1 MTLRLTADLLAAAYT
16 FLRSSEPF
24 KAWKMPP
31 AHVVRFKVVRDPTIH
46 ADFGLEKG
54 KPVIRVSVSGAGTTV
69 TLLSVMAHEM
79 IHYRQL
85 LTGKADT
92 HGASFQAMK
101 KRVCAVHGCFDPKT
115 F

>member
-1 MTLRLTADLLAAAYT
+1 MKLTPDLLSAAYT
-16 FLRSSEPF
+16 FMRASEPF

-31 AHVVRFKVVRDPTIH
+31 AHVVKFKVVRDPKMH
-46 ADFGLEKG
+46 ADFGMEG
-54 KPVIRVSVSGAGTTV
+54 GRPVIRVSANGAGTTV

-79 IHYRQL
+79 IHYRQQ
-85 LTGKADT
+85 LTGKKDT
-92 HGASFQAMK
+92 HGASFQAMA